1 MAQPVYDCHV
11 RVGTDKN
18 EWLYDETQ
26 PDIKVIVATD
36 NSLFVGIDIYL
47 YFPWI
52 YCQLDTDTMLFFC
65 SVSFFYY
72 CGYLLQGRW
81 MGLLL
86 LWTFVASVAFN
97 VPLQNWLFHSADDIV
112 RYASITDL
120 YKEKD
125 KPMYFTFDRLE
136 VDNKRR
142 STIGIWR
149 EHTRRVSRQS
159 YRTEKKQHW
168 YSVSPVFED
177 SLPEHKYAER
187 EVKAWVVAV
196 KHDKQDSLV
205 CYEWCTFDIG
215 DYKKAIDK
223 SRCKVQ
229 HSDAPIIKPLYKQF
243 TTKSEWRNIFLN
255 VGLLVFS
262 IQVLIGVIMNYRLG
276 KS

>member
-1 MAQPVYDCHV
+1 MV
-11 RVGTDKN
+11 
-18 EWLYDETQ
+18 
-26 PDIKVIVATD
+26 
-36 NSLFVGIDIYL
+36 FGI
-47 YFPWI
+47 
-52 YCQLDTDTMLFFC
+52 T
-65 SVSFFYY
+65 
-72 CGYLLQGRW
+72 G
-81 MGLLL
+81 
-86 LWTFVASVAFN
+86 
-97 VPLQNWLFHSADDIV
+97 
-112 RYASITDL
+112 
-120 YKEKD
+120 
-125 KPMYFTFDRLE
+125 
-136 VDNKRR
+136 
-142 STIGIWR
+142 
-149 EHTRRVSRQS
+149 
-159 YRTEKKQHW
+159 
-168 YSVSPVFED
+168 FED

-262 IQVLIGVIMNYRLG
+262 IQVLIGVIMNYRVG

>member
-1 MAQPVYDCHV
+1 
-11 RVGTDKN
+11 
-18 EWLYDETQ
+18 
-26 PDIKVIVATD
+26 
-36 NSLFVGIDIYL
+36 
-47 YFPWI
+47 
-52 YCQLDTDTMLFFC
+52 
-65 SVSFFYY
+65 
-72 CGYLLQGRW
+72 
-81 MGLLL
+81 
-86 LWTFVASVAFN
+86 
-97 VPLQNWLFHSADDIV
+97 
-112 RYASITDL
+112 
-120 YKEKD
+120 
-125 KPMYFTFDRLE
+125 MYFIFDRLE

-149 EHTRRVSRQS
+149 EHTRRVSRHS

-262 IQVLIGVIMNYRLG
+262 IQVLIGVIMNYRVG

>member
-1 MAQPVYDCHV
+1 MIVMCGWEQ
-11 RVGTDKN
+11 
-18 EWLYDETQ
+18 
-26 PDIKVIVATD
+26 IKTNGFMMRHNRISKLLLLLIIPSLLGLIFNWIQILCYSFAPLVSSIIVAIC
-36 NSLFVGIDIYL
+36 FR
-47 YFPWI
+47 
-52 YCQLDTDTMLFFC
+52 
-65 SVSFFYY
+65 
-72 CGYLLQGRW
+72 GRW

-149 EHTRRVSRQS
+149 EHTRRVSRHS

-262 IQVLIGVIMNYRLG
+262 IQVLIGVIMNYRVG